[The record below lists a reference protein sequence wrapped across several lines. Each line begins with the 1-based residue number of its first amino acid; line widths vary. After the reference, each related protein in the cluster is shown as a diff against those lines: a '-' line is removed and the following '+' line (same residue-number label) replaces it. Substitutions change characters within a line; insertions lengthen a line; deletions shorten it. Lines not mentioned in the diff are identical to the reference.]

1 MNDRTPPRDIFDR
14 LLALPVLRV
23 FAPFYNRHRE
33 VLLYLFFGV
42 LTTAISWGSF
52 YLFHYPLGM
61 NELLANVLSWI
72 AAVLFAFLT
81 NRTWVFSGKQQ
92 AFFSEMGKFFAS
104 RLATLGIEEL
114 ILFGFVTCLSLNA
127 MAVKM
132 LGNIVMLILN
142 YVFSKFFVFIKK

>member
-1 MNDRTPPRDIFDR
+1 MKDRTPPRDIFDR

-52 YLFHYPLGM
+52 YLFHYPLAM
-61 NELLANVLSWI
+61 NELLANVLSWV
-72 AAVLFAFLT
+72 AAVLFAFLS
-81 NRTWVFSGKQQ
+81 NRTWVFSGKKQ
-92 AFFSEMGKFFAS
+92 AFLPEMGKFFAS

-114 ILFGFVTCLSLNA
+114 ILFCFVTCLALNA

-132 LGNIVMLILN
+132 LGNVVVLVLN
-142 YVFSKFFVFIKK
+142 YVLSKFFVFIKQ